1 MQIKLLGADWI
12 EKCKYLSLVVI
23 EESKKI
29 IFEIKIACTL
39 YYQTFLRN
47 TAWF

>member
-29 IFEIKIACTL
+29 IFEIKIA
-39 YYQTFLRN
+39 FIIIPN
-47 TAWF
+47 FSA